1 MATELKDII
10 GRVETLTE
18 VGDDFTYVFET
29 SYEEQRLSLTR
40 FSGGKNGIM
49 VQLTMPAVDH
59 DPYAYIQLTKDQ
71 VKELI
76 VELTKE
82 IL

>member
-18 VGDDFTYVFET
+18 VGDVFET

-40 FSGGKNGIM
+40 FSGGENGIM
-49 VQLTMPAVDH
+49 VQLTMPANDG
-59 DPYAYIQLTKDQ
+59 PFAYIQLTKDQ
-71 VKELI
+71 AKELI
-76 VELTKE
+76 IELTKE

>member
-18 VGDDFTYVFET
+18 VGDVFET

-40 FSGGKNGIM
+40 FSGGENGIM

-59 DPYAYIQLTKDQ
+59 DPFAYIQLTKDQ

>member
-18 VGDDFTYVFET
+18 VGDVFET

-40 FSGGKNGIM
+40 FSGGENGTM
-49 VQLTMPAVDH
+49 VQLTMPANDG
-59 DPYAYIQLTKDQ
+59 PFAYIQLTKDQ

>member
-18 VGDDFTYVFET
+18 VGDVFET

-40 FSGGKNGIM
+40 FSGGENGIM
-49 VQLTMPAVDH
+49 VQLTMPANDG
-59 DPYAYIQLTKDQ
+59 PFAYIQLTKDQ

>member
-1 MATELKDII
+1 
-10 GRVETLTE
+10 
-18 VGDDFTYVFET
+18 VFET

-40 FSGGKNGIM
+40 FSGGENGIM
-49 VQLTMPAVDH
+49 VQLTMPANDG
-59 DPYAYIQLTKDQ
+59 PFAYIQLTKDQ

>member
-40 FSGGKNGIM
+40 FSGGENGIM
-49 VQLTMPAVDH
+49 VQLTMPANDG
-59 DPYAYIQLTKDQ
+59 PFAYIQLTKDQ

>member
-1 MATELKDII
+1 MSTELKDII
-10 GRVETLTE
+10 GRVETFTE
-18 VGDDFTYVFET
+18 VGAHTGVGAFEL

-40 FSGGKNGIM
+40 FWGGENGIM
-49 VQLTMPAVDH
+49 VQLTMPANDG
-59 DPYAYIQLTKDQ
+59 PFAYIQLTKDQ

>member
-10 GRVETLTE
+10 GRVETLTG
-18 VGDDFTYVFET
+18 VGDVFET

-40 FSGGKNGIM
+40 FSGGENGIM